1 MACYEKN
8 SSAYKQVRH
17 NNMTKATIYI
27 LVTLLLTSC
36 EWMGSIPKRTDENLY
51 SLYRQ
56 RIENSD
62 QILYQFAY
70 SGTFVTSSDYVGVTI
85 LDSTEKFS
93 LDKIVDFPTE
103 YFFSKPK
110 GKNLDLVKINYGSS
124 PTTEKDTILTPIKI
138 YRKKIKGTELSVT
151 EYNLT
156 YGSATINTGLM
167 RYEFDRLEESN
178 DSLTLFNVTKKFGGK
193 DFLENTS
200 FEKGNIKIV
209 ENDDKKLLYIQIKRP
224 IIERGSIYKPT
235 SPLELVPN
243 QPIVGVATYEF
254 YPRDSLTTEN
264 LSEFGLWR
272 RIK

>member
-1 MACYEKN
+1 MK
-8 SSAYKQVRH
+8 KP
-17 NNMTKATIYI
+17 TIYI
-27 LVTLLLTSC
+27 LVAFLLTSC
-36 EWMGSIPKRTDENLY
+36 DWMGSAQKRTDENL
-51 SLYRQ
+51 SGLYRQ
-56 RIENSD
+56 RIEKSD

-70 SGTFVTSSDYVGVTI
+70 SGTFVTGSDYQGVTI
-85 LDSTEKFS
+85 LDSTEKFL

-103 YFFSKPK
+103 YFLSKPK
-110 GKNLDLVKINYGSS
+110 GKSLDLIKINYSSS
-124 PTTEKDTILTPIKI
+124 PTTEKDTVLAPVKTYK
-138 YRKKIKGTELSVT
+138 KKINGTELTVT

-167 RYEFDRLEESN
+167 RYEFDTFKESN

-193 DFLENTS
+193 NFSENPS

-209 ENDDKKLLYIQIKRP
+209 ENDDKKLLYIQINQP
-224 IIERGSIYKPT
+224 IIERGSIYKLT
-235 SPLELVPN
+235 SPFELVPN
-243 QPIVGVATYEF
+243 QPIVGLATYEF